1 MDFSPVLIS
10 LKTAVPSIAVTFF
23 LGLFLAWGVAAV
35 RGTALRAVLDG
46 LLTLPLVLPPT
57 VAGFWGGFSW
67 RSSGRRSL
75 FPGGL
80 PSWRR

>member
-57 VAGFWGGFSW
+57 VAGFF
-67 RSSGRRSL
+67 L
-75 FPGGL
+75 L
-80 PSWRR
+80 